1 MTYPD
6 FVVEPSDLFS
16 EEYQREL
23 HNQIRISVRDD
34 GRHKDTLLNLDTLTL
49 TQAIRQLQELTQ
61 PSSDYKTIK
70 DLVNYLMERSEDPN
84 LHSTKEIIQKQR
96 QLYKEVH
103 EFKKQPVDIKKR
115 KQITTKCYELLD
127 KSLTVVRKVK
137 DTLEST
143 RLGQQMPED
152 SAMIHSVLLGVQITT
167 KKLDKIMRK
176 VRIALPQHEQISI
189 AKRMDSL
196 KEEFRT
202 VRLKQEQHSIR
213 KQPQELAKSQI
224 EIPPEQRFIYRLLLD
239 SEKLLISLRQKV
251 EQHQHDVETLRP
263 DFDEVFQKSEQ
274 SKDELDHVLITKG
287 KTDKMLRVKAFEFI
301 LQQKL
306 IAGDLQEMLKLPRY
320 LSAEGKKPRQDL
332 MDLHYNLK
340 KISQELSRRLVQ
352 AVNIKLDMPLILALP
367 QTDRSIFMTLL
378 AHTVKQI
385 QIIDQLQLLKYRGYK
400 HQPADMTLQ
409 KLSMSVETLQEIHAS
424 IKSFVEQTEQVK
436 KPAMDPVLIKTLKVL
451 SKQAVLIEQLKATLK
466 QSKILVTV
474 VSEPAVLQY
483 YSPSSKI
490 VPPTPDELKKKVSD
504 LEKESI
510 KLLRKIDLVLSP
522 VKDPLSPKTITSVPD
537 QQPKDSSRSLLE
549 KIHMVQA
556 KQIHQQTVVD
566 STIMVRSALF
576 LVHFKV

>member
-1 MTYPD
+1 M
-6 FVVEPSDLFS
+6 EPSDLFS
-16 EEYQREL
+16 KEYQREL

-49 TQAIRQLQELTQ
+49 TQAIRQLKEPTQ

-152 SAMIHSVLLGVQITT
+152 SAMIHSVLLSVQITT

-176 VRIALPQHEQISI
+176 VRIVLPQHEQISI
-189 AKRMDSL
+189 AKRMESL

-239 SEKLLISLRQKV
+239 SEKLLMSLHQKV

-263 DFDEVFQKSEQ
+263 DFDVVFQKSEQ
-274 SKDELDHVLITKG
+274 SKEELDHVLITKG

-320 LSAEGKKPRQDL
+320 FSAEGKKPRQDL

-352 AVNIKLDMPLILALP
+352 AVNIKLDMPLIVALP

-385 QIIDQLQLLKYRGYK
+385 QIVDQLQLLKYSGYK
-400 HQPADMTLQ
+400 HQPADMMLQ
-409 KLSMSVETLQEIHAS
+409 KLSKSVETLQEIHES
-424 IKSFVEQTEQVK
+424 IKSFVEQTEQVR

-451 SKQAVLIEQLKATLK
+451 SKQAVLIEQLKTTLK

-474 VSEPAVLQY
+474 VSEPSVLQY

-510 KLLRKIDLVLSP
+510 KLLRKIDLLLSP
-522 VKDPLSPKTITSVPD
+522 VKDPLSPKSLTSVPD
-537 QQPKDSSRSLLE
+537 QQPKESARSLLE
-549 KIHMVQA
+549 KIHRVQA

-566 STIMVRSALF
+566 STIMVRIALIP
-576 LVHFKV
+576 L